1 MENTIYCSPNKLNLV
16 IGSSNKTGVY
26 VDDFRQIPLP
36 EGAMINGIITNVD
49 IMTDFLDTIAK
60 EYHLQGNVSGE
71 NSLLKNPSSI
81 IIQASNIVTKIM
93 EVPPTDETQIREFIQ
108 REFTQY
114 EDVAADNQTTLYDY
128 TVLNQ
133 IGPNSG
139 VEVLAASSPR
149 HMIEDYRRAFDQA
162 CYNTVQIGIGT
173 EAIIKLVD
181 LLPNLTGQ
189 TYMLVQIEPTR
200 QTNIIFIEGTFR
212 ISSGYR
218 LIGEMGSSGWIGEIG
233 QNLASTLQFIRAQ
246 RGQRELTQIYFA
258 GTSPQVLM
266 ALQESFGYLNVGM
279 ERFDLSQV
287 VTVSEKTAMEGHFD
301 PGTLLYNLGALV
313 KKV

>member
-1 MENTIYCSPNKLNLV
+1 LENTIYCSPNKLNLV

-49 IMTDFLDTIAK
+49 VMTDFLDTIAK
-60 EYHLQGNVSGE
+60 EYHLQENPSGE

-81 IIQASNIVTKIM
+81 VIQASNIVTKIM
-93 EVPPTDETQIREFIQ
+93 EVPPSDEAQIREFIQ

-114 EDVAADNQTTLYDY
+114 EDISPDDYSTLYDY

-133 IGPNSG
+133 IGPNGG
-139 VEVLAASSPR
+139 VEVLAASSGR
-149 HMIEDYRRAFDQA
+149 DMIEDYRRAFDQA
-162 CYNTVQIGIGT
+162 CYNIVQIGIAT
-173 EAIIKLVD
+173 ESLIKLVS

-189 TYMLVQIEPTR
+189 TYMLAQIEPNR

-218 LIGEMGSSGWIGEIG
+218 LIGEAGSAGWIGEIG

-246 RGQRELTQIYFA
+246 RGQSELTQIHVA
-258 GTSPQVLM
+258 GTSPQVITT
-266 ALQESFGYLNVGM
+266 LQQDFGYLNVGM

-287 VTVSEKTAMEGHFD
+287 VTVAERIAADGLFD
-301 PGTLLYNLGALV
+301 PGTLLFNLGALV